1 MATNIL
7 VTQLTKVR
15 VYWNNNLLNM
25 NCILLFTL
33 LVSYNQAH
41 QGSYGKKTKGLE
53 ICVNGL
59 GNRGWIDELRARF
72 RGKLEVKM
80 MVHVSGIQSTS
91 SHFTVCSIQMRI
103 IFAISRLL
111 TAIINP
117 SISEEISHLCSWTA
131 HILINNFRKNT
142 NIKRYC

>member
-59 GNRGWIDELRARF
+59 GNRKHGLMNWEQ
-72 RGKLEVKM
+72 G
-80 MVHVSGIQSTS
+80 SGES
-91 SHFTVCSIQMRI
+91 
-103 IFAISRLL
+103 L
-111 TAIINP
+111 
-117 SISEEISHLCSWTA
+117 
-131 HILINNFRKNT
+131 K
-142 NIKRYC
+142 